1 MASSLR
7 RQNSNSQ
14 DIEELPPPTNLTRA
28 VTSNGRY
35 EGAEEDED
43 DDMVG
48 EMPNIEKLPTFDSSK
63 SSSSAETVVDFLE
76 GFNWTTS
83 KLTDVP
89 GIGPA
94 TETRLSDKG
103 ITTVQQLLGVYM
115 GFVEPGAAPNE
126 INNKFF
132 GYIKET
138 APKANAHTVTFS
150 IAHIADKYGIVLYEE

>member
-28 VTSNGRY
+28 VTNARY
-35 EGAEEDED
+35 EGAEEED
-43 DDMVG
+43 DDMLG
-48 EMPNIEKLPTFDSSK
+48 DMPNIQKLPTFDSSK

-83 KLTDVP
+83 KLTDIP
-89 GIGPA
+89 GVGPA
-94 TETRLSDKG
+94 TETRLADKG

-115 GFVEPGAAPNE
+115 GFVEPGTAPNE

-150 IAHIADKYGIVLYEE
+150 IAHVADKYGIVVYEE